1 MKSRASHTLSASNH
15 APDSEQTALA
25 DADTGEHETQHSTPR
40 LEGTK
45 ERVRIEKE
53 NTGKN
58 DYTDHTGA
66 PAVGGRGGWE
76 DAGAPEVKSDL
87 SREERK
93 LQQQLE
99 MFKKIATN
107 GGRGG
112 AKAKECKGAGQGA
125 GRQGLNESHGT
136 GREEKE
142 VPQESNE
149 LTREERKMRQQLELF
164 EKMEAQQKEKKEG
177 ERNRASKNK
186 DSVASHLA
194 SAR

>member
-1 MKSRASHTLSASNH
+1 MSCASHTLSASNH

-25 DADTGEHETQHSTPR
+25 DADSGEHETQHSTPR

-58 DYTDHTGA
+58 GYTDRKGA
-66 PAVGGRGGWE
+66 PAVGGRGRWE
-76 DAGAPEVKSDL
+76 DAVAPEVKSDL

-149 LTREERKMRQQLELF
+149 LTREERKMRQQPELF

>member
-1 MKSRASHTLSASNH
+1 MSCASHTLSASNH

-25 DADTGEHETQHSTPR
+25 DADSGEHETQHSTPR

-76 DAGAPEVKSDL
+76 DAVAPEVKSDL
-87 SREERK
+87 SREERQ

-99 MFKKIATN
+99 MFKKIATD

-112 AKAKECKGAGQGA
+112 AKARECKGAGQGA
-125 GRQGLNESHGT
+125 GRQELNESHGS
-136 GREEKE
+136 GRGEKE
-142 VPQESNE
+142 DHKERNE

-164 EKMEAQQKEKKEG
+164 EKMEAQQQKEKKEG
-177 ERNRASKNK
+177 ERSRPSKNK
-186 DSVASHLA
+186 DSVAIHLA